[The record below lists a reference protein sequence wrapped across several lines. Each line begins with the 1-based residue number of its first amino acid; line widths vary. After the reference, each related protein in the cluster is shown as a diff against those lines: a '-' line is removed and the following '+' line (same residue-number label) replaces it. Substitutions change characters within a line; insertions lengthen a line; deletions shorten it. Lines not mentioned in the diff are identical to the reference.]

1 VVKYVCEV
9 PTEIDRRL
17 FALGRTIQ
25 QQLK

>member
-1 VVKYVCEV
+1 VKYVCEV